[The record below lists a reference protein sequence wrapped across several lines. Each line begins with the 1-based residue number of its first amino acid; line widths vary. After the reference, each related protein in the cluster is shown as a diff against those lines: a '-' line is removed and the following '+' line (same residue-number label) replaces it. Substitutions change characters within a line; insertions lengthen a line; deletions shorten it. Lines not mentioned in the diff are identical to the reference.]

1 MTFVKLIASIQESRL
16 RSQFIIGLKHSL
28 SSASM
33 MALLKKDN
41 SIQQSRLRQ
50 SAIRWILLGLL
61 ILICSLSLPL
71 VVQSQIP
78 ALPTNDKEL
87 VNRPRQ
93 LSGQIGNL
101 LYAPIII
108 DGRPIGLIAVPS
120 SAKNVDGDSKSP
132 SPLQTRVERIEN
144 KIKEIIERGFDP
156 STLQV
161 FPSTLHGQTVISVSD
176 QKNLKPQIIATVTEP
191 DAELY
196 GQNISDIANESTEAI
211 RLALIRA
218 WEERQ
223 PNSLQRQG
231 FLAFKLFLGLLTISL
246 IFIVLQRIALRRI
259 QYFKKFLLDL
269 QNQAHTPPLSHN
281 LHIFAKNHNLI
292 HFISDRIDLIF
303 YWFYWVIFKSR
314 SKEPN
319 KYSNKHQESGGL
331 PYNLND
337 LLEDP
342 NQSLNLDKLKSILI
356 HKINILVF
364 LKRLLTFIQL
374 FIWLRGIA
382 LILTLFPY
390 SRNFG
395 VLFGGLPASLLT
407 IWLLIFLLI
416 KIIEL
421 IIDASLRAW
430 SDDLGFTQQKS
441 ARQTFR
447 IPTISNSI
455 KGASFVFLLCL
466 GILLSLTL
474 FDVPIS
480 TVLAGAGIL
489 GFAVSFGSQSLIK
502 DLISGVINLVNDAY
516 AVGDFVIIGEDDGLV
531 ENMNLFV
538 TRIRSANGD
547 LITIPNGSVGTVRN
561 QSKDWSR
568 VDYKIQVSYETDIGK
583 ALDIMLAIAE
593 ELYNDSHWS
602 SSILDRPDLKGVE
615 DLSHQGVMIRLWLK
629 TKPGE
634 QWMVGRELRLRM
646 KEAFEKAGINIGIP
660 KQAFLWQNSSES
672 NLNTIPISEND

>member
-1 MTFVKLIASIQESRL
+1 
-16 RSQFIIGLKHSL
+16 
-28 SSASM
+28 M
-33 MALLKKDN
+33 MAFLKKDN
-41 SIQQSRLRQ
+41 SLQQSRLGR
-50 SAIRWILLGLL
+50 SAIQLILVGLL
-61 ILICSLSLPL
+61 TFILSLSLPL
-71 VVQSQIP
+71 AVQSQ
-78 ALPTNDKEL
+78 LPSLPSNDKEL
-87 VNRPRQ
+87 VGRPRQ

-101 LYAPIII
+101 LYAPIRI
-108 DGRPIGLIAVPS
+108 DGRPIALIAVPS
-120 SAKNVDGDSKSP
+120 SAKNEGSDSKSP

-196 GQNISDIANESTEAI
+196 GQNITDIANESTEII
-211 RLALIRA
+211 RQALIRA

-231 FLAFKLFLGLLTISL
+231 FFAFKVFLVLLTISL
-246 IFIVLQRIALRRI
+246 IFFVLKRIALNRI
-259 QYFKKFLLDL
+259 KFSKKFLLDL
-269 QNQAHTPPLSHN
+269 QNKTHTPPLSHH
-281 LHIFAKNHNLI
+281 LQLFARNHNLI
-292 HFISDRIDLIF
+292 HSIGDRIDLIF
-303 YWFYWVIFKSR
+303 YWFYWIIFKSR
-314 SKEPN
+314 SN
-319 KYSNKHQESGGL
+319 TSNQYSHQPEESGDL
-331 PYNLND
+331 PHNLND
-337 LLEDP
+337 LIEDP
-342 NQSLNLDKLKSILI
+342 NQSLTLDKLKSLLI
-356 HKINILVF
+356 HRINILIFVR
-364 LKRLLTFIQL
+364 RLLTFFQL

-382 LILTLFPY
+382 FILTLFPY

-395 VLFGGLPASLLT
+395 IVFAGIPLSLLT
-407 IWLLIFLLI
+407 IWLLIFLAI

-421 IIDASLRAW
+421 IIDFSLRTW
-430 SDDLGFTQQKS
+430 SDDLGLIQQKS
-441 ARQTFR
+441 TRQTFR
-447 IPTISNSI
+447 IPTISSSI
-455 KGASFVFLLCL
+455 KGASFVFLICL
-466 GILLSLTL
+466 GILLSLTI

-561 QSKDWSR
+561 QSKDWSS
-568 VDYKIQVSYETDIGK
+568 VDYKIQVSYETDISK
-583 ALDIMLAIAE
+583 ALEIMLAIAE
-593 ELYNDSHWS
+593 ELYTDPHWS
-602 SSILDRPDLKGVE
+602 SYILDRPDLKGVE

-646 KEAFEKAGINIGIP
+646 KEAFEKAGIQIGIP
-660 KQAFLWQNSSES
+660 QQAFLWQNSSEF
-672 NLNTIPISEND
+672 NQNTIPISEND

>member
-1 MTFVKLIASIQESRL
+1 MTF
-16 RSQFIIGLKHSL
+16 
-28 SSASM
+28 
-33 MALLKKDN
+33 LKKDN
-41 SIQQSRLRQ
+41 SIRQSRLGQ
-50 SAIRWILLGLL
+50 SALRWLLWGLL
-61 ILICSLSLPL
+61 TLIFSLSLSFA
-71 VVQSQIP
+71 VQSQIP
-78 ALPTNDKEL
+78 SLPSNEKEL
-87 VNRPRQ
+87 VSHPRQ

-101 LYAPIII
+101 LYAPIRI
-108 DGRPIGLIAVPS
+108 DGRPIAFIAVPS
-120 SAKNVDGDSKSP
+120 SAKNEGSDSKSP
-132 SPLQTRVERIEN
+132 SPLQSRVERIEN

-196 GQNISDIANESTEAI
+196 GQNINDIANESTEII
-211 RLALIRA
+211 RQALIRA

-223 PNSLQRQG
+223 PSSLQRQG
-231 FLAFKLFLGLLTISL
+231 LFAFKVFLGLLTISL
-246 IFIVLQRIALRRI
+246 IFIVLQRVALKRI
-259 QYFKKFLLDL
+259 KSLKKFLLDL
-269 QNQAHTPPLSHN
+269 QNQTHTPPLSHD
-281 LHIFAKNHNLI
+281 LKVFAKNHNLI
-292 HFISDRIDLIF
+292 HSIGDRIDLIF
-303 YWFYWVIFKSR
+303 YWFYWIIFKSR
-314 SKEPN
+314 SKTTNQTSHQP
-319 KYSNKHQESGGL
+319 QESGGL

-342 NQSLNLDKLKSILI
+342 NQSLDLDKLKSVLI

-364 LKRLLTFIQL
+364 LRRLLTFFQM

-382 LILTLFPY
+382 FILTLFPY
-390 SRNFG
+390 TRNFG
-395 VLFGGLPASLLT
+395 ILFSGIPSSLLS
-407 IWLLIFLLI
+407 IWLLIFLTI
-416 KIIEL
+416 KITEL
-421 IIDASLRAW
+421 IIDISLRAW
-430 SDDLGFTQQKS
+430 SDDLGLTQQKS
-441 ARQTFR
+441 TRQTFR
-447 IPTISNSI
+447 IPTISSSI
-455 KGASFVFLLCL
+455 KGASFVFLMCL
-466 GILLSLTL
+466 GILLSLTI

-568 VDYKIQVSYETDIGK
+568 VDYKIQVSYETDISK
-583 ALDIMLAIAE
+583 ALDILLAIAE
-593 ELYNDSHWS
+593 ELYTDPHWS
-602 SSILDRPDLKGVE
+602 SYILAPPDLKGVE

-660 KQAFLWQNSSES
+660 QQAFLWQNSPEL
-672 NLNTIPISEND
+672 NQNTIPISEND